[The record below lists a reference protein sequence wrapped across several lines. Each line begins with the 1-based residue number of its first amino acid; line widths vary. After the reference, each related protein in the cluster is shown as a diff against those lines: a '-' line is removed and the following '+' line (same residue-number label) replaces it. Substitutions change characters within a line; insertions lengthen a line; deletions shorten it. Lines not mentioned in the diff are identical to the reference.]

1 MIGIIKYLEMNELLL
16 GLENGLQNLKSC
28 ELYIVDKEDNIVKIF
43 EDWRDITD
51 EEFDGI
57 DEKIEISE
65 DYSIYNEVQEALDR
79 WKINIINSKD
89 VIWGN
94 EKQENYQILYE
105 LKFYPLLTTRGSPL
119 SYGRG
124 YLSIGRKDDKW
135 NYNEYC
141 YQDCQTEETAIYSTN
156 INSLLPILKKDR
168 EILRRTIKFSYKIMG
183 KVISDF
189 KSYFGNISLFENRY
203 SFSNKNIY
211 NIPLPDEIY
220 NSIHL
225 YKNIKI

>member
-94 EKQENYQILYE
+94 EKQENFQ
-105 LKFYPLLTTRGSPL
+105 
-119 SYGRG
+119 
-124 YLSIGRKDDKW
+124 
-135 NYNEYC
+135 
-141 YQDCQTEETAIYSTN
+141 
-156 INSLLPILKKDR
+156 
-168 EILRRTIKFSYKIMG
+168 
-183 KVISDF
+183 
-189 KSYFGNISLFENRY
+189 
-203 SFSNKNIY
+203 
-211 NIPLPDEIY
+211 
-220 NSIHL
+220 
-225 YKNIKI
+225 IKIFTTYLYQMKYIIPYTYIKI